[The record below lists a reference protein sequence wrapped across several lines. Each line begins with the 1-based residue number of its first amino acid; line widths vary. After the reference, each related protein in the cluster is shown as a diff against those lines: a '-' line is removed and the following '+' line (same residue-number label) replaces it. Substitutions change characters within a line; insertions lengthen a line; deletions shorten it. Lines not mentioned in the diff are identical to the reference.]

1 MNTWQGLAL
10 ITPVHLL
17 AAASPGPDF
26 VMVTQQTLLHGK
38 RTGLWCSMGITLG
51 LGVHIVYSVF
61 GLAATIAHSLPLLQ
75 AIRLAGGAY
84 LLYLGWQGLRAR
96 ADPIQGDGT
105 AAPTASPAQ
114 TSFPPTAWQS
124 LAKGFLCN
132 LLNPKAPLY
141 FVSLFTVVISPDLP
155 QGQLALYGLW
165 MMALQLAWFATVA
178 LVLSQPRL
186 QAAFKRYALW
196 IDRVCGAAMVA
207 LGIKVLSALTTHMS
221 DH

>member
-1 MNTWQGLAL
+1 MNIWQGLAL

-26 VMVTQQTLLHGK
+26 VMVTRQTLLHGK
-38 RTGLWCSMGITLG
+38 RTGLWSSLGIALG
-51 LGVHIVYSVF
+51 LGVHIVYSIF

-96 ADPIQGDGT
+96 AAPIQDEGA
-105 AAPTASPAQ
+105 AAPASSPVQ
-114 TSFPPTAWQS
+114 TSFPPTAWKS

-141 FVSLFTVVISPDLP
+141 FVSLFTVVISPYLP
-155 QGQLALYGLW
+155 QTQLALYGLW

-178 LVLSQPRL
+178 LILSQPRL
-186 QAAFKRYALW
+186 QAAFKRYTLQ
-196 IDRVCGAAMVA
+196 IDRVCGVAMAA
-207 LGIKVLSALTTHMS
+207 LGIKVLSALMPNMS
-221 DH
+221 DR

>member
-1 MNTWQGLAL
+1 MNFWQGLAL

-38 RTGLWCSMGITLG
+38 RTGLWCSLGITLG
-51 LGVHIVYSVF
+51 LGVHIVYSIF

-84 LLYLGWQGLRAR
+84 LLYLGWQGLRAKST
-96 ADPIQGDGT
+96 PIHAGGT
-105 AAPTASPAQ
+105 STPAASPVPAL
-114 TSFPPTAWQS
+114 SSPTAWQS
-124 LAKGFLCN
+124 LTKGFLCN

-155 QGQLALYGLW
+155 QAQLALYGLW
-165 MMALQLAWFATVA
+165 MMALQLAWFAMVA

-186 QAAFKRYALW
+186 QTAFKRYALW
-196 IDRVCGAAMVA
+196 IDRVCGAAMAA
-207 LGIKVLSALTTHMS
+207 LGIKVLSALTTHLS